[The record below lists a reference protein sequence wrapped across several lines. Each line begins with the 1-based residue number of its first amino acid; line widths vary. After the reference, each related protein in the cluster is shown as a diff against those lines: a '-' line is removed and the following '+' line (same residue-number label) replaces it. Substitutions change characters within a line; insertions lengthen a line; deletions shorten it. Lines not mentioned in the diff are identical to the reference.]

1 MALNV
6 NYLTNKSSKTK
17 EEKEQTKK
25 KTEEIIKKVNSG
37 AYDFGV
43 DDNYI
48 NSFFE
53 DADKYISDTQSNV
66 QNIGYNTAGSTYEGN
81 SSSAS
86 NVRQKAQTIRA
97 YLNTHSNIAKETK
110 ERLLAYID
118 SFERYSGNVV
128 TNLYQTKNYY
138 GKWET
143 EEDYNDYVAQ
153 TEENQRLLNYDIE
166 GAKAEKAALEAKNKE
181 NKAGTATI
189 VAKGSQARITKTPTD
204 IYDKDVEDK
213 KATQA
218 AINKLTQDIALAT
231 RMQNAEKLKNE
242 AVKASDFK
250 LYSDMGANVK
260 NPTVKDAQ
268 GVVST
273 PWGSIGGDKINNI
286 VTYSRD
292 NWQEIA
298 MSEAEGGVTYG
309 KSLYRFMT
317 EGEVSIYN
325 YYLAKEG
332 EEKANEYLDSIEESL
347 NYRQANSLVE
357 GGADIPAFE
366 FILAAS
372 AGLEQAGSGIRGI
385 GKMLTGDESYTPTSS
400 TQFASGMVR
409 EDLEDVGVK
418 LPDWAGGASIAQVA
432 YDAVN
437 TGANML
443 PSILVGSVAG
453 AGVGAAMLG
462 TGASGNAY
470 TEMINLGYDKGQASS
485 YAALVGASEAGLSY
499 ILGGISKLG
508 GKLSGK
514 AVEGFLKNVDNALA
528 RTAIQI
534 GGNIVSEFTEE
545 YLQEVLDPF
554 FRNLALGEDNDIKL
568 YTPEALYSG
577 ILGALTAG
585 VMEGPSTI
593 ASNVSTYKTGKQ
605 LQESDIAV
613 ERLKKLG
620 STMSADSVAYRLAGK
635 VDENTGAY
643 TIGRLFNEVGAEIT
657 EANKA
662 DIQKSL
668 ERKGIDPKSAK
679 TITEVLASVVDGA
692 ELTSKQ
698 QAMLD
703 KNKDVAKT
711 LVDVII
717 NPNSTVNQRSRQYS
731 EVYNLAKETAGV
743 KETTATET
751 EAPKVEQSAPKVS
764 QETAGKEVASSETSS
779 QTETKMATEGESQA
793 VAEGGKRFTMG
804 VSAAEIEKVAATFEN
819 ATKETP
825 KQVSAMFKKSGVSA
839 EIFLKGVGE
848 AYRLGTYGYPINSMN
863 EVNTVANSLPSGV
876 KMQAYYMGRNNA
888 EAANIAKGKAQQA
901 QVKRADISGEII
913 YEGDAQSKVENEH
926 QMSTIELI
934 DKVLKDPT
942 GIKYHLYAS
951 YIQEGDLVYT
961 NKKGETIEIKNGTRV
976 YVNSDGEVVPA
987 PNGIYNRADRSIWID
1002 VNAGIG
1008 GRGIMLYTLAHELVH
1023 DMKVWSP
1030 EHFNTLLRITSEVFE
1045 KSGESFEAAVA
1056 DKLRL
1061 YYGKKDPKTGRM
1073 VAKDHYTEKE
1083 IAIAQEE
1090 VVAETMSAI
1099 FKGEKTLAEFSAQV
1113 KKADLTLWEKIKAW
1127 FKDVIARINKAYKDV
1142 APESDEAKL
1151 LLEQKKLFEKAQK
1164 VFAEG
1169 IVKAGENFKANSLEN
1184 LNKVSEGDADIYQ
1197 TEDGRVIAV
1206 TEKDN
1211 DSNIRYNI
1219 GEYRDGGREVLENW
1233 LEKNADKKTRAQILE
1248 AMDAAAA
1255 LVEDLEKQIPIFK
1268 EWGEVGITY
1277 DASGKPV
1284 LRCKVKN
1291 GEYEINFDFSTVC
1304 KKRKGLDAVLNNLIK
1319 SGKIDLLDL
1328 SKSDIQFIND
1338 TLDKHGFEIAC
1349 GLCFVDSKRYRVGE
1363 WASNAAT
1370 MYNDLINSLVRPE
1383 NLNKIGSFNFG
1394 KNEAREV
1401 IEGDISTWDDSLL
1414 DFSTLDNIL
1423 ATESNAEG
1431 MGYKKAFAKLIKEK
1445 PQYRKLITSSD
1456 IISSAGSNNMRNEA
1470 ADLLAAV
1477 NAVGG
1482 TSKPKMS
1489 FSESVWGHE
1498 ILIDN
1503 RITAEAAFAMGG
1515 ARTQSFSDFVA
1526 TMFFDYCQMFA
1537 EAQGKGLPM
1546 QAYTKEMA
1554 FAKLFGLTG
1563 ARINLSVLNGVEISK
1578 EDRAW
1583 LDSKYKLDKK
1593 DGQYK
1598 LKISGKKDTA
1608 RYNAI
1613 KENAGLDKN
1622 GNYVYEKQSINFDE
1636 AVNLQSTEGYSRY
1649 IGTIVVGI
1657 SEKHIWKLLDDI
1669 RVRMVIPYHKS
1680 GISAVIAKA
1689 RNIDCYSD
1697 FTKSQNT
1704 RLGKSW
1710 GRDAGK
1716 TMSSAKLS
1724 GKTKERLKAMKESG
1738 EAWDFYSV
1746 LHAYEKDWDTK
1757 TNSWIAGTNHEA
1769 MISYEMESNGRST
1782 FKNDPM
1788 RQTCED
1794 YLAWCEEH
1802 DMIPQFEQ
1810 FIKHPNYYK
1819 MQEDFDVYDCITG
1832 EYVPQG
1838 AVEFKLPENAGEVL
1852 LAELEIQQE
1861 NSDRLNKEMSGMVDE
1876 IINARGRQ
1884 IPPEINVGRKKAK
1897 AEEDDGI
1904 RNSLRDSEGN
1914 ELSKEQIEFFK
1925 DSRVRDKEG
1934 RLLTMY
1940 HGTANGGAFTIFE
1953 GDKLSNRTL
1962 TSQIGQG
1969 FYFTNVKEEA
1979 QAYMHNVDTWGRTS
1993 KGTNPY
1999 LHEVY
2004 LNITNPINIK
2014 DSIDLDAAKAVYMDG
2029 DYDWFFDSGLP
2040 HELNNRTVN
2049 GVKLSKADVQAMSK
2063 GEKVSLY
2070 VDYLNHIG
2078 GTKEILKNMPKAFE
2092 YNRQSGL
2099 LEAMKNNL
2107 GYDGIVDE
2115 FKPGKF
2121 QYVAFSSEQIKKV
2134 DNKNPTDDPDIRF
2147 CLRNDTPN
2155 EFNPEGKTLD
2165 EQLDDI
2171 LKGAE
2176 SFDGRY
2182 LYIGRFTGE
2191 FINMVKK
2198 YVDIKDLPIAM
2209 NYRDA
2214 YLSMES
2220 KEKGRYQG
2228 EGINYHDLGKEGMK
2242 SAIESFD
2249 NPEQVM
2255 LSKKE
2260 GKIELVL
2267 EGVDKKGNSLLSIV
2281 MLNTSTRNAKKFIE
2295 AHIVTSIYGRRS
2307 IEKYIGKAEEEGR
2320 LIYSKKE
2327 ESTQGI
2333 SQVQYEGNINVN
2345 SSFENKI
2352 PQSDD
2357 DVKLLQERLDT
2368 ADRNRLTVLENQNQ
2382 RLEKELADLE
2392 KAYEKAQD
2400 YAHAEGVL
2408 VGQIEQ
2414 GAKMAKEMRQKQEAF
2429 NRKAE
2434 GYEKAIAAKKKQIA
2448 DIRANRDELLAK
2460 AKAEKQEAVE
2470 KIRRDASERL
2480 DKKLAEA
2487 KAHERAKLTEVKDR
2501 SAEKQQAIRD
2511 KYRDSIKKA
2520 TENRHRTAMRHKIKG
2535 VVSELNQMLNHQTK
2549 ERHIPESM
2557 KAAVAS
2563 ALEILNLEDRTYYES
2578 RLRNLEERIKN
2589 ATSAEE
2595 SARLKIE
2602 YNKLLIRQDDMKQ
2615 KLADLKEGYEKI
2627 KETDETAYDPVVAG
2641 RIEAVAEIIKDTNF
2655 RDMSM
2660 EQLEAVYGLYKM
2672 IRRVVGDVN
2681 KLFVAQKAET
2691 ISQAGQSV
2699 IGEVEHVGGNHPLR
2713 IKGAGKI
2720 GSFMWNNLKPVYAFM
2735 KLGSKTF
2742 EKLFNNVRAGED
2754 TWAKDVSE
2762 AKDFFKDK
2770 SKKYHYDKWDMKKK
2784 YTFSSRTGQKFTLTL
2799 PQIMS
2804 LYAYSKRKQADVHL
2818 EKGGF
2823 VFDSNIE
2830 VVEKKHGIP
2839 VKYEVNTAAA
2849 YNIDRGTLY
2858 SIAGKLTA
2866 EQKAFVDE
2874 MQEYLSS
2881 TMGEK
2886 GNEVSMA
2893 MYDIRLFNEKNYFP
2907 LKSAKQF
2914 MFEQNQTAGEVKL
2927 KNSGFSKNTVPSAS
2941 NPIILSDFMDVWANH
2956 VNDMSMYHAFVL
2968 PLEDFNRVFN
2978 YKTAASEDFDSK
2990 SVKQSIQNAYGIEA
3004 NKYISEL
3011 LKDLNGGARSD
3022 NTTGL
3027 MNKLIGGFKKASV
3040 FASAS
3045 VVIQQPSAIMRA
3057 TAIIGDKYFLGLP
3070 KLTNHKAT
3078 WEEVKKYA
3086 PVAVIKEMGYFDT
3099 NMGRSTVDYIK
3110 DEKTIGTR
3118 MDDFFSW
3125 APSYADETTWCAI
3138 WNAVKRETKAKNPGL
3153 NSKSEEFLK
3162 KAGKR
3167 FTEVVVKTQVYDSV
3181 LSRSANMR
3189 STDTGMKM
3197 ATAFMA
3203 EPTTSINMLED
3214 AFRQMKRGNKEH
3226 GVNQIAAVYSS
3237 VLLNAAL
3244 VSLVYAARDDDD
3256 DENYLEKY
3264 LSSLTSEIID
3274 GINPLTMIPFIKDA
3288 WSIAQGFDVERAD
3301 MSLVTKLWEAFE
3313 KVATT
3318 VSKDT
3323 SDMDEEELAEHNKEV
3338 NEAVAGI
3345 LDYVVAFFGVPLKN
3359 LHRDFDAALN
3369 LYETIM
3375 RGQKS
3380 SMGSIA
3386 DKVYDAMK
3394 NAVPLWGRID
3404 KESKGDK
3411 LYDALV
3417 KGDTVYLERIKSGYA
3432 SESAYYSALRKA
3444 LKDNDPRVE
3453 EAARA
3458 AAIDGNYAEA
3468 NRIANEI
3475 IKEGNFDDTTI
3486 IWKVIGDRVTELK
3499 GGDEPTEYN
3508 PKNYSMFSM
3517 EDYVA
3522 SASINDTADMAV
3534 IKENIISK
3542 HLADGK
3548 TKEEAEDKFIGDFKS
3563 SVKEEYVG
3571 GNITD
3576 SEAQRLLVKYGGQS
3590 EDEAF
3595 TYVRTWNF
3603 KNQNPNT
3610 SLSDAQIKNYYNP
3623 IKIKNTDTYIGSPY
3637 DYGISEETYTKYVEL
3652 KAECKGTDKDGNG
3665 IADSNSVKKE
3675 VMAVI
3680 NSLPLTKEQKDALY
3694 FDCGWVKGNLHEAPW
3709 R

>member
-1 MALNV
+1 MALNT
-6 NYLTNKSSKTK
+6 NYLLNKSSKTE
-17 EEKEQTKK
+17 EEKEQTRK

-48 NSFFE
+48 NSFLE
-53 DADKYISDTQSNV
+53 EADKYISDTQSNV
-66 QNIGYNTAGSTYEGN
+66 QNIGYKTAGSTYENN

-86 NVRQKAQTIRA
+86 GVRQKAQTIKA
-97 YLNTHSNIAKETK
+97 YLNTHSNVPKDTK
-110 ERLLAYID
+110 DRLLSYIE

-138 GKWET
+138 NKWET

-153 TEENQRLLNYDIE
+153 TEENQRLLKYDIE
-166 GAKAEKAALEAKNKE
+166 GAKAEKAELEAKNKE
-181 NKAGTATI
+181 NKEGTATI
-189 VAKGSQARITKTPTD
+189 VAKGSQARITKTPTE

-213 KATQA
+213 KATRA

-231 RMQNAEKLKNE
+231 RMQNAEKLKND
-242 AVKASDFK
+242 AVNASDFK
-250 LYSDMGANVK
+250 LYSDMGANIK
-260 NPTVKDAQ
+260 NPTVKDAN
-268 GVVST
+268 GFITT
-273 PWGSIGGDKINNI
+273 PWGSLGGDKINNI

-317 EGEVSIYN
+317 ESEVSIYN

-485 YAALVGASEAGLSY
+485 YAALVGASEAALSY
-499 ILGGISKLG
+499 VLGGISKLG

-528 RTAIQI
+528 RTAIQL
-534 GGNIVSEFTEE
+534 GGNMVSEFTEE
-545 YLQEVLDPF
+545 YLQEVLDHF
-554 FRNLALGEDNDIKL
+554 FRNLTLGEDNDVKL

-605 LQESDIAV
+605 LQGSDLAI

-643 TIGRLFNEVGAEIT
+643 TIGRLFNEIGAEIT

-679 TITEVLASVVDGA
+679 TITEILASVVEGA

-698 QAMLD
+698 QAMLN
-703 KNKDVAKT
+703 KNEDIAKT

-717 NPNSTVNQRSRQYS
+717 NPNSTVNQRSGQYS
-731 EVYNLAKETAGV
+731 EVYNLAKEVTGV
-743 KETTATET
+743 KETEATGKESLQ
-751 EAPKVEQSAPKVS
+751 VEQNAPKVS
-764 QETAGKEVASSETSS
+764 QKTTEQKVASSETSS
-779 QTETKMATEGESQA
+779 QTETETVVQGESQA
-793 VAEGGKRFTMG
+793 VAEGKTRYTIGSP
-804 VSAAEIEKVAATFEN
+804 VAEIEKVAASFEN

-825 KQVSAMFKKSGVSA
+825 KQISAMFKKSGVSV
-839 EIFLKGVGE
+839 ETFVKGVGE

-876 KMQAYYMGRNNA
+876 RMQAYYMGRNNA
-888 EAANIAKGKAQQA
+888 EAANIAKGKAQQT

-913 YEGDAQSKVENEH
+913 YEGDAQSKVNNEH

-951 YIQEGDLVYT
+951 YLNSEG
-961 NKKGETIEIKNGTRV
+961 ERV
-976 YVNSDGEVVPA
+976 YVNSEGKVVPA

-1002 VNAGIG
+1002 VNAGVG

-1061 YYGKKDPKTGRM
+1061 YYGNKDPKTGRM
-1073 VAKDHYTEKE
+1073 VAKDHYTEKQK
-1083 IAIAQEE
+1083 AIAQEE

-1169 IVKAGENFKANSLEN
+1169 IVKAGENFRNIGAIDLESFNEAKTQDGDSLFQYRAMETDEETYRSMLKKWGKISDAQIENLFSTIDMAVDTIKANLEA
-1184 LNKVSEGDADIYQ
+1184 LDYAWEADI
-1197 TEDGRVIAV
+1197 D
-1206 TEKDN
+1206 D
-1211 DSNIRYNI
+1211 
-1219 GEYRDGGREVLENW
+1219 
-1233 LEKNADKKTRAQILE
+1233 RAFSP
-1248 AMDAAAA
+1248 
-1255 LVEDLEKQIPIFK
+1255 V
-1268 EWGEVGITY
+1268 
-1277 DASGKPV
+1277 KP
-1284 LRCKVKN
+1284 
-1291 GEYEINFDFSTVC
+1291 
-1304 KKRKGLDAVLNNLIK
+1304 
-1319 SGKIDLLDL
+1319 
-1328 SKSDIQFIND
+1328 
-1338 TLDKHGFEIAC
+1338 
-1349 GLCFVDSKRYRVGE
+1349 
-1363 WASNAAT
+1363 
-1370 MYNDLINSLVRPE
+1370 NS
-1383 NLNKIGSFNFG
+1383 
-1394 KNEAREV
+1394 
-1401 IEGDISTWDDSLL
+1401 DSLYQVSV
-1414 DFSTLDNIL
+1414 DFSTLCRKRLLQQAVQAQLQQALNRQLSRDEGIAIRDAL
-1423 ATESNAEG
+1423 MKIQEEGRQIEVACALCYVESAR
-1431 MGYKKAFAKLIKEK
+1431 MKSPAQI
-1445 PQYRKLITSSD
+1445 
-1456 IISSAGSNNMRNEA
+1456 MRFLENR
-1470 ADLLAAV
+1470 
-1477 NAVGG
+1477 
-1482 TSKPKMS
+1482 
-1489 FSESVWGHE
+1489 ESVLKDFFAGKSKAE
-1498 ILIDN
+1498 IKQALA
-1503 RITAEAAFAMGG
+1503 TAEAEKRAELGVG
-1515 ARTQSFSDFVA
+1515 ETPLKKLPQSVASQIRAVKKEVKKAYVPTAEEQELINTAKDLTVSDFTTPQGLEYLA
-1526 TMFFDYCQMFA
+1526 KKYPRIFD
-1537 EAQGKGLPM
+1537 
-1546 QAYTKEMA
+1546 AYTSFIRNATKSKGIENDTWWRAGDSQSIGDTLIENMNKENGLRSQSWSDFQVVHMLDYIA
-1554 FAKLFGLTG
+1554 AVIELSTRNSKMQVYTKVPDYVELMGLTN
-1563 ARINLSVLNGVEISK
+1563 AMINLSLIPTREFNGKLEFDSVEGMDFDKSM
-1578 EDRAW
+1578 ELRD
-1583 LDSKYKLDKK
+1583 KYHNTVGNIVIGVNNVQVKL
-1593 DGQYK
+1593 
-1598 LKISGKKDTA
+1598 A
-1608 RYNAI
+1608 
-1613 KENAGLDKN
+1613 
-1622 GNYVYEKQSINFDE
+1622 FD
-1636 AVNLQSTEGYSRY
+1636 
-1649 IGTIVVGI
+1649 
-1657 SEKHIWKLLDDI
+1657 D
-1669 RVRMVIPYHKS
+1669 VRIDYVIPYH
-1680 GISAVIAKA
+1680 
-1689 RNIDCYSD
+1689 
-1697 FTKSQNT
+1697 Q
-1704 RLGKSW
+1704 
-1710 GRDAGK
+1710 
-1716 TMSSAKLS
+1716 
-1724 GKTKERLKAMKESG
+1724 
-1738 EAWDFYSV
+1738 
-1746 LHAYEKDWDTK
+1746 
-1757 TNSWIAGTNHEA
+1757 
-1769 MISYEMESNGRST
+1769 
-1782 FKNDPM
+1782 
-1788 RQTCED
+1788 
-1794 YLAWCEEH
+1794 
-1802 DMIPQFEQ
+1802 
-1810 FIKHPNYYK
+1810 
-1819 MQEDFDVYDCITG
+1819 
-1832 EYVPQG
+1832 
-1838 AVEFKLPENAGEVL
+1838 
-1852 LAELEIQQE
+1852 
-1861 NSDRLNKEMSGMVDE
+1861 SGMSKDV
-1876 IINARGRQ
+1876 RTKMH
-1884 IPPEINVGRKKAK
+1884 IPNW
-1897 AEEDDGI
+1897 
-1904 RNSLRDSEGN
+1904 
-1914 ELSKEQIEFFK
+1914 
-1925 DSRVRDKEG
+1925 
-1934 RLLTMY
+1934 T
-1940 HGTANGGAFTIFE
+1940 
-1953 GDKLSNRTL
+1953 
-1962 TSQIGQG
+1962 
-1969 FYFTNVKEEA
+1969 
-1979 QAYMHNVDTWGRTS
+1979 
-1993 KGTNPY
+1993 PY
-1999 LHEVY
+1999 ESY
-2004 LNITNPINIK
+2004 QT
-2014 DSIDLDAAKAVYMDG
+2014 
-2029 DYDWFFDSGLP
+2029 
-2040 HELNNRTVN
+2040 E
-2049 GVKLSKADVQAMSK
+2049 
-2063 GEKVSLY
+2063 
-2070 VDYLNHIG
+2070 
-2078 GTKEILKNMPKAFE
+2078 TK
-2092 YNRQSGL
+2092 
-2099 LEAMKNNL
+2099 
-2107 GYDGIVDE
+2107 
-2115 FKPGKF
+2115 
-2121 QYVAFSSEQIKKV
+2121 
-2134 DNKNPTDDPDIRF
+2134 
-2147 CLRNDTPN
+2147 
-2155 EFNPEGKTLD
+2155 
-2165 EQLDDI
+2165 

-2176 SFDGRY
+2176 
-2182 LYIGRFTGE
+2182 
-2191 FINMVKK
+2191 
-2198 YVDIKDLPIAM
+2198 
-2209 NYRDA
+2209 
-2214 YLSMES
+2214 
-2220 KEKGRYQG
+2220 
-2228 EGINYHDLGKEGMK
+2228 
-2242 SAIESFD
+2242 
-2249 NPEQVM
+2249 
-2255 LSKKE
+2255 
-2260 GKIELVL
+2260 
-2267 EGVDKKGNSLLSIV
+2267 
-2281 MLNTSTRNAKKFIE
+2281 
-2295 AHIVTSIYGRRS
+2295 
-2307 IEKYIGKAEEEGR
+2307 AEENARKYG
-2320 LIYSKKE
+2320 
-2327 ESTQGI
+2327 
-2333 SQVQYEGNINVN
+2333 
-2345 SSFENKI
+2345 
-2352 PQSDD
+2352 
-2357 DVKLLQERLDT
+2357 VKLLDGSDPNYHKAPSFSEWFDYKEAKQIAEMENANPSDSAKQKKYGIMYGGYMAMQNAANNYLKLCAERGLAPEFSHPNANFAAEENYWKVLIDRKMIDNITGKIIEQKPLKPIFDRNEVRRILDDEIKRYPKVKADQEYAIRKVTESFLAKENMSPRSIAEVMQKPVDNITKTSILEASKEMDEERYSLREVEPVQPSSDKWTRTLTTPEVMERFPNLWNVAAEESDTRNPTQISGTVRSYRKIYDFLKNEGFSGKILDASSGLGYGTKAGIEEYGFDVEDIEPYPDKNYHPKYTDYSKLNNKYDVIISNAVLNVIPQDQRDALVVKMGELLDEGGRMFINVRGKDVENASSKVAINSDLIEYYISNTGSYQKGFTKAELVAYLQDALGEGYTVESTNMFGAVSAVVTKDSDIRYSNRDYSYDALVNKPDMKLTDVDDTVKYNRADAVYHALKNAASVGYTNENGNAVVHVKDTDTDVIVPKKGLVHGLDRRFESQVPVLVKIGNVLENSIRVNELVPRSENASNTYVLIGAAKGNNGLYIVSFVVNRFSNEVTEMDVLYSANTKKESAALLPKITDKSATPTDSTISIANLLDYVNKYFPDILPEEALKHYGYDARPEGKLGESALFQERLDT

-2408 VGQIEQ
+2408 VGQMEQ

-2448 DIRANRDELLAK
+2448 DIRAKRDELLEK

-2480 DKKLAEA
+2480 EKKLAEA
-2487 KAHERAKLTEVKDR
+2487 KAHERAKLTEAKDR

-2520 TENRHRTAMRHKIKG
+2520 TENRHRTVMRHKIKG

-2578 RLRNLEERIKN
+2578 RLRNLEDRIKK

-2615 KLADLKEGYEKI
+2615 KLADLKEGYEEI
-2627 KETDETAYDPVVAG
+2627 KETNEAAYDPVVAG
-2641 RIEAVAEIIKDTNF
+2641 KIEAVAEIIKDTNF

-2660 EQLEAVYGLYKM
+2660 AQLEEVYSLYKM
-2672 IRRVVGDVN
+2672 IRKVVGDVN
-2681 KLFVAQKAET
+2681 KLFVAQRAET

-2713 IKGAGKI
+2713 IKGAEKI

-2735 KLGSKTF
+2735 KLGSKTL

-2762 AKDFFKDK
+2762 ARDFFKEK

-2784 YTFSSRTGQKFTLTL
+2784 YTFKSNAGQKFTLTL

-2818 EKGGF
+2818 AKGGF
-2823 VFDSNIE
+2823 VFDTNIE

-2839 VKYEVNTAAA
+2839 VKYNVNTATAH
-2849 YNIDRGTLY
+2849 NISRETLFE
-2858 SIAGKLTA
+2858 IAGKLTG

-2874 MQEYLSS
+2874 MQNYLSS
-2881 TMGEK
+2881 VMGEK

-2927 KNSGFSKNTVPSAS
+2927 KNSGFSKETRPNAS
-2941 NPIILSDFMDVWANH
+2941 NPIILSDFMDVWAGH

-2978 YKTAASEDFDSK
+2978 YKTPASEDFESK
-2990 SVKQSIQNAYGIEA
+2990 SVNQAIQNAYGKEA

-3011 LKDLNGGARSD
+3011 IKDLNGGARSD

-3027 MNKLIGGFKKASV
+3027 INKLIGGFKKASV

-3045 VVIQQPSAIMRA
+3045 VVIQQPSAVVRA
-3057 TAIIGDKYFLGLP
+3057 SAIIGDKYFLGLP

-3110 DEKTIGTR
+3110 DEKTLGSR

-3162 KAGKR
+3162 KAGER

-3214 AFRQMKRGNKEH
+3214 AVRQWKRGNKKQAT
-3226 GVNQIAAVYSS
+3226 NQIAAVYGSII
-3237 VLLNAAL
+3237 LNAAL
-3244 VSLVYAARDDDD
+3244 VSLVYAARDDDE
-3256 DENYLEKY
+3256 DENYPEKY

-3274 GINPLTMIPFIKDA
+3274 GFNPLTMIPFIKDA

-3313 KVATT
+3313 KASTT
-3318 VSKDT
+3318 IFEDT

-3338 NEAVAGI
+3338 NEAIAGI
-3345 LDYVVAFFGVPLKN
+3345 ADYVAALFGLPVKN
-3359 LHRDFDAALN
+3359 IRRDINAALN
-3369 LYETIM
+3369 LYGTLVN
-3375 RGQKS
+3375 GPKS
-3380 SMGSIA
+3380 SMGSVA

-3394 NAVPLWGRID
+3394 NAVPLWGRLD

-3411 LYDALV
+3411 LYDAIKAGDEVYADRLRESTSATALRGALRDNDSRIREAALARINGDPATYMRIAKEIIADGFSQDDVV
-3417 KGDTVYLERIKSGYA
+3417 KAINAEINAINKGED
-3432 SESAYYSALRKA
+3432 ESSSDSKATGFFKTDDYISALIGG
-3444 LKDNDPRVE
+3444 DQ
-3453 EAARA
+3453 A
-3458 AAIDGNYAEA
+3458 AAEA
-3468 NRIANEI
+3468 VKNDIIA
-3475 IKEGNFDDTTI
+3475 
-3486 IWKVIGDRVTELK
+3486 
-3499 GGDEPTEYN
+3499 
-3508 PKNYSMFSM
+3508 
-3517 EDYVA
+3517 
-3522 SASINDTADMAV
+3522 TAV
-3534 IKENIISK
+3534 VN
-3542 HLADGK
+3542 GK
-3548 TKEEAEDKFIGDFKS
+3548 TQEEAEKSFATSFKS
-3563 SVKEEYVG
+3563 TVWDGYEDGELTKGQVSIMLTNYGDMDEEEVNLKFQVYEWKATVPG
-3571 GNITD
+3571 ADDITASAIAD
-3576 SEAQRLLVKYGGQS
+3576 
-3590 EDEAF
+3590 
-3595 TYVRTWNF
+3595 
-3603 KNQNPNT
+3603 
-3610 SLSDAQIKNYYNP
+3610 YNEFAEP
-3623 IKIKNTDTYIGSPY
+3623 A
-3637 DYGISEETYTKYVEL
+3637 GIS
-3652 KAECKGTDKDGNG
+3652 KADYYKGWRIYCDTDADIDPKTGEG
-3665 IADSNSVKKE
+3665 IAYSKVKK
-3675 VMAVI
+3675 VMPQIDA
-3680 NSLPLTKEQKDALY
+3680 LPLTAAQKTALAKCWWAESTVRKY
-3694 FDCGWVKGNLHEAPW
+3694 KTW
-3709 R
+3709 

>member
-1 MALNV
+1 MALNT
-6 NYLTNKSSKTK
+6 NYLLNKSSKTE
-17 EEKEQTKK
+17 EEKEQTRK

-48 NSFFE
+48 NSFLE
-53 DADKYISDTQSNV
+53 EADKYISDTQSNV
-66 QNIGYNTAGSTYEGN
+66 QNIGYKTAGSTYENN
-81 SSSAS
+81 SSFAS
-86 NVRQKAQTIRA
+86 GVRQKAQTIKA
-97 YLNTHSNIAKETK
+97 YLNTHSNVPKDTK
-110 ERLLAYID
+110 DRLLSYIE

-138 GKWET
+138 NKWET

-153 TEENQRLLNYDIE
+153 TEENQRLLKYDIE
-166 GAKAEKAALEAKNKE
+166 GAKAEKAELEAKNKE
-181 NKAGTATI
+181 NKEGTATI
-189 VAKGSQARITKTPTD
+189 VAKGSQARITKTPTE

-231 RMQNAEKLKNE
+231 RMQNAEKLKND
-242 AVKASDFK
+242 AVNASDFK
-250 LYSDMGANVK
+250 LYSDMGANIK
-260 NPTVKDAQ
+260 NPTVKDAN
-268 GVVST
+268 GFITT
-273 PWGSIGGDKINNI
+273 PWGSLGGDKINNI

-292 NWQEIA
+292 NWHEIA

-317 EGEVSIYN
+317 ESEVSIYN

-485 YAALVGASEAGLSY
+485 YAALVGASEAALSY
-499 ILGGISKLG
+499 VLGGISKLG

-528 RTAIQI
+528 RTAIQL
-534 GGNIVSEFTEE
+534 GGNMVSEFTEE

-554 FRNLALGEDNDIKL
+554 FRNLTLGEDNDVKL

-605 LQESDIAV
+605 LQGSDLAI

-643 TIGRLFNEVGAEIT
+643 TIGRLFNEIGAEIT

-679 TITEVLASVVDGA
+679 TITEILASVVEGA

-698 QAMLD
+698 QAMLN
-703 KNKDVAKT
+703 KNEDIAKT

-717 NPNSTVNQRSRQYS
+717 NPNSTVNQRSGQYS
-731 EVYNLAKETAGV
+731 EVYNLAKEVTGV
-743 KETTATET
+743 KETEATGKESLQ
-751 EAPKVEQSAPKVS
+751 VEQNAPKVS
-764 QETAGKEVASSETSS
+764 QKTTEQKVASSETSS
-779 QTETKMATEGESQA
+779 QTETKTEVQSESQA
-793 VAEGGKRFTMG
+793 VAEGKARYTIGSP
-804 VSAAEIEKVAATFEN
+804 VAEIEKVAASFEN

-825 KQVSAMFKKSGVSA
+825 KQISAMFKKSGVSV
-839 EIFLKGVGE
+839 ETFVKGVGE

-876 KMQAYYMGRNNA
+876 RMQAYYMGRNNA

-913 YEGDAQSKVENEH
+913 YEGDAQSKVNNEH

-951 YIQEGDLVYT
+951 YLNSEG
-961 NKKGETIEIKNGTRV
+961 ERV
-976 YVNSDGEVVPA
+976 YVNSEGKVVPA

-1002 VNAGIG
+1002 VNAGVG

-1061 YYGKKDPKTGRM
+1061 YYGNKDPKTGRM
-1073 VAKDHYTEKE
+1073 VAKDHYTEKQK
-1083 IAIAQEE
+1083 AIAQEE

-1113 KKADLTLWEKIKAW
+1113 KKADITLWEKIKAW

-1142 APESDEAKL
+1142 APESEEARL

-1169 IVKAGENFKANSLEN
+1169 IVASGQNFKAHSLEN

-1206 TEKDN
+1206 AEKDN
-1211 DSNIRYNI
+1211 DSNVRYNI

-1255 LVEDLEKQIPIFK
+1255 LVEDIEKQIPIFK

-1370 MYNDLINSLVRPE
+1370 VYNDLINSLVRPE

-1394 KNEAREV
+1394 KKETVEA

-1414 DFSTLDNIL
+1414 DFSTLNNIL

-1445 PQYRKLITSSD
+1445 PEYRKLITSSD

-1470 ADLLAAV
+1470 SDLLAAV

-1498 ILIDN
+1498 ILLDG

-1526 TMFFDYCQMFA
+1526 TMFFDYCQMFS

-1598 LKISGKKDTA
+1598 LKISGKKDIA

-1613 KENAGLDKN
+1613 KENAGLDKD

-1769 MISYEMESNGRST
+1769 MISYEMDSNGRNT

-1861 NSDRLNKEMSGMVDE
+1861 TSDRLNKEMSGMVDE

-1884 IPPEINVGRKKAK
+1884 IPPEINVGKKKAK

-1904 RNSLRDSEGN
+1904 RNSLRDEEDQAKYKGKSFSEDGEIYDYDFLTSLHPMKVLDMPPLSVTKVDGKISRDKVVELGLKNAKSVGEAVGEDIYAIKNDYTGRKIKLGKHGLVHGLDGN
-1914 ELSKEQIEFFK
+1914 SVEYFRTNVRLSAVGGEIIKNAVPINGLEKENTQAKDTYAMACVLNDGFGNYTVAVVTVDEFTSSAVDIEFIGNVHAISGRREIKK
-1925 DSRVRDKEG
+1925 DSRSSTRE
-1934 RLLTMY
+1934 
-1940 HGTANGGAFTIFE
+1940 TAKHEMPA
-1953 GDKLSNRTL
+1953 
-1962 TSQIGQG
+1962 
-1969 FYFTNVKEEA
+1969 
-1979 QAYMHNVDTWGRTS
+1979 DTAIS
-1993 KGTNPY
+1993 D
-1999 LHEVY
+1999 
-2004 LNITNPINIK
+2004 INI
-2014 DSIDLDAAKAVYMDG
+2014 A
-2029 DYDWFFDSGLP
+2029 
-2040 HELNNRTVN
+2040 E
-2049 GVKLSKADVQAMSK
+2049 
-2063 GEKVSLY
+2063 
-2070 VDYLNHIG
+2070 
-2078 GTKEILKNMPKAFE
+2078 
-2092 YNRQSGL
+2092 L
-2099 LEAMKNNL
+2099 LEIVNN
-2107 GYDGIVDE
+2107 
-2115 FKPGKF
+2115 
-2121 QYVAFSSEQIKKV
+2121 
-2134 DNKNPTDDPDIRF
+2134 THR
-2147 CLRNDTPN
+2147 
-2155 EFNPEGKTLD
+2155 
-2165 EQLDDI
+2165 
-2171 LKGAE
+2171 
-2176 SFDGRY
+2176 
-2182 LYIGRFTGE
+2182 
-2191 FINMVKK
+2191 
-2198 YVDIKDLPIAM
+2198 
-2209 NYRDA
+2209 
-2214 YLSMES
+2214 
-2220 KEKGRYQG
+2220 
-2228 EGINYHDLGKEGMK
+2228 
-2242 SAIESFD
+2242 
-2249 NPEQVM
+2249 
-2255 LSKKE
+2255 
-2260 GKIELVL
+2260 
-2267 EGVDKKGNSLLSIV
+2267 SLLSSDV
-2281 MLNTSTRNAKKFIE
+2281 LEHLGVERPKDGHF
-2295 AHIVTSIYGRRS
+2295 
-2307 IEKYIGKAEEEGR
+2307 
-2320 LIYSKKE
+2320 
-2327 ESTQGI
+2327 
-2333 SQVQYEGNINVN
+2333 YERAL
-2345 SSFENKI
+2345 F
-2352 PQSDD
+2352 
-2357 DVKLLQERLDT
+2357 QERLDT

-2434 GYEKAIAAKKKQIA
+2434 GYEKAIAAKRKQITE
-2448 DIRANRDELLAK
+2448 IRAKRDELLAK

-2501 SAEKQQAIRD
+2501 SAEKQQEIRD

-2520 TENRHRTAMRHKIKG
+2520 TENRHRTVMRHKIKG

-2615 KLADLKEGYEKI
+2615 KFADLKAAYEEI
-2627 KETDETAYDPVVAG
+2627 KGTDETAYDPVVAG

-2672 IRRVVGDVN
+2672 IRTVVRMEN
-2681 KLFVAQKAET
+2681 NLFLEQKAET
-2691 ISQAGQSV
+2691 VSQAGQSV

-2735 KLGSKTF
+2735 KLGSKTL
-2742 EKLFNNVRAGED
+2742 EKLFNKVRAGED

-2762 AKDFFKDK
+2762 ARDFFKEK

-2784 YTFSSRTGQKFTLTL
+2784 FTFSSRTGQKFTLTL

-2858 SIAGKLTA
+2858 AIAGKLTA

-2881 TMGEK
+2881 VMGEK

-2927 KNSGFSKNTVPSAS
+2927 KNSGFSKETRPNAS

-2978 YKTAASEDFDSK
+2978 YKTPASEDFESK
-2990 SVKQSIQNAYGIEA
+2990 SVNQAIQNAYGKEA

-3011 LKDLNGGARSD
+3011 IKDLNGGARSD

-3027 MNKLIGGFKKASV
+3027 INKLIGGFKKASV

-3045 VVIQQPSAIMRA
+3045 VVIQQPSAVVRA
-3057 TAIIGDKYFLGLP
+3057 SAIIGDKYFLGLP

-3099 NMGRSTVDYIK
+3099 NMGRSTADYIK
-3110 DEKTIGTR
+3110 DEKTLGSR

-3125 APSYADETTWCAI
+3125 APSFADETTWCAI

-3162 KAGKR
+3162 KAGER

-3214 AFRQMKRGNKEH
+3214 AVRQWKRGNKKQAT
-3226 GVNQIAAVYSS
+3226 NQIAAVYGSII
-3237 VLLNAAL
+3237 LNAAL
-3244 VSLVYAARDDDD
+3244 VSLVYAARDDDE

-3274 GINPLTMIPFIKDA
+3274 GFNPLTMIPFIKDA

-3313 KVATT
+3313 KASTT
-3318 VSKDT
+3318 IFEDT

-3338 NEAVAGI
+3338 NEAIAGI
-3345 LDYVVAFFGVPLKN
+3345 ADYVAALFGLPVKN
-3359 LHRDFDAALN
+3359 IRRDINAALN
-3369 LYETIM
+3369 LYGTLVN
-3375 RGQKS
+3375 GPKS
-3380 SMGSIA
+3380 SMGSVA

-3411 LYDALV
+3411 LYDAIKAGDEVYADRLRESTSATALRGALRDNDSRIREAALARINGDPATYMRIAKEIIADGFNQDDVV
-3417 KGDTVYLERIKSGYA
+3417 KAINAEINAINKGED
-3432 SESAYYSALRKA
+3432 ESSSDSKATGFFKTDDYISALIGG
-3444 LKDNDPRVE
+3444 DQ
-3453 EAARA
+3453 A
-3458 AAIDGNYAEA
+3458 AAEA
-3468 NRIANEI
+3468 VKNDIIA
-3475 IKEGNFDDTTI
+3475 
-3486 IWKVIGDRVTELK
+3486 
-3499 GGDEPTEYN
+3499 
-3508 PKNYSMFSM
+3508 
-3517 EDYVA
+3517 
-3522 SASINDTADMAV
+3522 TAV
-3534 IKENIISK
+3534 VN
-3542 HLADGK
+3542 GK
-3548 TKEEAEDKFIGDFKS
+3548 TQEEAEKSFATSFKS
-3563 SVKEEYVG
+3563 TVWDGYEDGELTKGQVSIMLTNYGDMDEEEVNLKFQVYEWKATVPG
-3571 GNITD
+3571 ADDITASAIAD
-3576 SEAQRLLVKYGGQS
+3576 
-3590 EDEAF
+3590 
-3595 TYVRTWNF
+3595 
-3603 KNQNPNT
+3603 
-3610 SLSDAQIKNYYNP
+3610 YNEFAEP
-3623 IKIKNTDTYIGSPY
+3623 A
-3637 DYGISEETYTKYVEL
+3637 GIS
-3652 KAECKGTDKDGNG
+3652 KADYYKGWRIYCDTDADIDPKTGEG
-3665 IADSNSVKKE
+3665 IAYSKVKK
-3675 VMAVI
+3675 VMPQIDA
-3680 NSLPLTKEQKDALY
+3680 LPLTAAQKTALAKCWWAESTVRKY
-3694 FDCGWVKGNLHEAPW
+3694 KTW
-3709 R
+3709 

>member
-1 MALNV
+1 MALNT
-6 NYLTNKSSKTK
+6 NYLLNKSSKTE
-17 EEKEQTKK
+17 EEKEQTRK

-48 NSFFE
+48 NSFLE
-53 DADKYISDTQSNV
+53 EADKYISDTQSNV
-66 QNIGYNTAGSTYEGN
+66 QNIGYKTAGSTYENN

-86 NVRQKAQTIRA
+86 GVRQKAQTIKA
-97 YLNTHSNIAKETK
+97 YLNTHSNVPKDTK
-110 ERLLAYID
+110 DRLLSYIE

-138 GKWET
+138 NKWET

-153 TEENQRLLNYDIE
+153 TEENQRLLKYDIE
-166 GAKAEKAALEAKNKE
+166 GAKAEKAELEAKNKE
-181 NKAGTATI
+181 NKEGTATI
-189 VAKGSQARITKTPTD
+189 VAKGSQARITKTPTE

-231 RMQNAEKLKNE
+231 RMQNAEKLKND
-242 AVKASDFK
+242 AVNASDFK
-250 LYSDMGANVK
+250 LYSDMGANIK
-260 NPTVKDAQ
+260 NPTVKDAN
-268 GVVST
+268 GFITT
-273 PWGSIGGDKINNI
+273 PWGSLGGDKINNI

-317 EGEVSIYN
+317 ESEVSIYN

-485 YAALVGASEAGLSY
+485 YAALVGASEAALSY
-499 ILGGISKLG
+499 VLGGISKLG

-528 RTAIQI
+528 RTAIQL
-534 GGNIVSEFTEE
+534 GGNMVSEFTEE

-554 FRNLALGEDNDIKL
+554 FRNLTLGEDNDVKL

-605 LQESDIAV
+605 LQGSDLAI

-643 TIGRLFNEVGAEIT
+643 TIGRLFNEIGAEIT

-679 TITEVLASVVDGA
+679 TITEILASVVEGA

-698 QAMLD
+698 QAMLN
-703 KNKDVAKT
+703 KNEDIAKT

-717 NPNSTVNQRSRQYS
+717 NPNSTVNQRSGQYS
-731 EVYNLAKETAGV
+731 EVYNLAKEVTGV
-743 KETTATET
+743 KETEATGKESLQ
-751 EAPKVEQSAPKVS
+751 VEQNAPKVS
-764 QETAGKEVASSETSS
+764 QKTTGKEVASSKTSS
-779 QTETKMATEGESQA
+779 QTETETVVQGESQA
-793 VAEGGKRFTMG
+793 VAEGKARYTIGSP
-804 VSAAEIEKVAATFEN
+804 VAEIEKVAASFEN

-825 KQVSAMFKKSGVSA
+825 KQISAMFKKSGVSV
-839 EIFLKGVGE
+839 ETFVKGVGE

-876 KMQAYYMGRNNA
+876 RMQAYYMGRNNA

-913 YEGDAQSKVENEH
+913 YEGDAQSKVNNEH

-951 YIQEGDLVYT
+951 YLNSEG
-961 NKKGETIEIKNGTRV
+961 ERV
-976 YVNSDGEVVPA
+976 YVNSEGKVVPA

-1002 VNAGIG
+1002 VNAGVG

-1030 EHFNTLLRITSEVFE
+1030 EHFNTLLRIASEVFE

-1061 YYGKKDPKTGRM
+1061 YYGNKDPKTGRM
-1073 VAKDHYTEKE
+1073 VAKDHYTEKQK
-1083 IAIAQEE
+1083 AIAQEE

-1169 IVKAGENFKANSLEN
+1169 IVKAGENFHNIGAIDLESFNEAKTQDGDSLFQYRAMETDEETYRSMLKKWGKISDAQIENLFSTIDMAVDTIKANLEA
-1184 LNKVSEGDADIYQ
+1184 LDYAWEADI
-1197 TEDGRVIAV
+1197 D
-1206 TEKDN
+1206 D
-1211 DSNIRYNI
+1211 
-1219 GEYRDGGREVLENW
+1219 
-1233 LEKNADKKTRAQILE
+1233 RAFSP
-1248 AMDAAAA
+1248 
-1255 LVEDLEKQIPIFK
+1255 V
-1268 EWGEVGITY
+1268 
-1277 DASGKPV
+1277 KP
-1284 LRCKVKN
+1284 
-1291 GEYEINFDFSTVC
+1291 
-1304 KKRKGLDAVLNNLIK
+1304 
-1319 SGKIDLLDL
+1319 
-1328 SKSDIQFIND
+1328 
-1338 TLDKHGFEIAC
+1338 
-1349 GLCFVDSKRYRVGE
+1349 
-1363 WASNAAT
+1363 
-1370 MYNDLINSLVRPE
+1370 NS
-1383 NLNKIGSFNFG
+1383 
-1394 KNEAREV
+1394 
-1401 IEGDISTWDDSLL
+1401 DSLYQVSV
-1414 DFSTLDNIL
+1414 DFSTLCRKRLLQQAVQAQLQQALNRQLSRDEGIAIRDAL
-1423 ATESNAEG
+1423 MKIQEEGRQIEVACALCYVESAR
-1431 MGYKKAFAKLIKEK
+1431 MKSPAQI
-1445 PQYRKLITSSD
+1445 
-1456 IISSAGSNNMRNEA
+1456 MRFLENR
-1470 ADLLAAV
+1470 
-1477 NAVGG
+1477 
-1482 TSKPKMS
+1482 
-1489 FSESVWGHE
+1489 ESVLKDFFAGKSKAE
-1498 ILIDN
+1498 IKQALA
-1503 RITAEAAFAMGG
+1503 TAEAEKRAELGVG
-1515 ARTQSFSDFVA
+1515 ETPLKKLPQSVASQIRAVKKEVKKAYVPTAEEQELINTTKDLTVSDFTTPQGLEYLA
-1526 TMFFDYCQMFA
+1526 KKYPRIFD
-1537 EAQGKGLPM
+1537 
-1546 QAYTKEMA
+1546 AYTSFIRNATKSKGIENDTWWRAGDSQSIGDTLIENMNKENGLRSQSWSDFQVVHMLDYIA
-1554 FAKLFGLTG
+1554 AVIELSTRNSKMQVYTKVPDYVELMGLTN
-1563 ARINLSVLNGVEISK
+1563 AMINLSLIPTREFNGTLEFDSVEGMDFDKSM
-1578 EDRAW
+1578 ELRD
-1583 LDSKYKLDKK
+1583 KYHNTVGNIVIGVNNVQVKL
-1593 DGQYK
+1593 
-1598 LKISGKKDTA
+1598 A
-1608 RYNAI
+1608 
-1613 KENAGLDKN
+1613 
-1622 GNYVYEKQSINFDE
+1622 FD
-1636 AVNLQSTEGYSRY
+1636 
-1649 IGTIVVGI
+1649 
-1657 SEKHIWKLLDDI
+1657 D
-1669 RVRMVIPYHKS
+1669 VRIDYVIPYHQS
-1680 GISAVIAKA
+1680 GMSKDVRTKMHIPNWTPYESYQTETKLKGAEAEENARKYGVKLLDGSDPNYHKAPSFSEWFDYKEAKQIAEMENANPSDSAKQKKYGIMYGGYMAMQNAANNYLKLCAERGLAPEFSHPNANFAAEENYWKVLIDRKMIDNITGEIIEQKPLKPIFDRNEVRRILDDEIKRYPKVKADQEYAIRKVTESFLAKENMSPRSIAEAMQKPVDNITKTSILEASKEMDEERYSLRDEDYVTSGSKAVMTTDRINYLIEDSGAGSRVDYAQAWITSISPTDYLNLTTDSKTQDRETFDKLGSEWDSKVNMTNYDY
-1689 RNIDCYSD
+1689 RG
-1697 FTKSQNT
+1697 Q
-1704 RLGKSW
+1704 LGKS
-1710 GRDAGK
+1710 
-1716 TMSSAKLS
+1716 L
-1724 GKTKERLKAMKESG
+1724 
-1738 EAWDFYSV
+1738 
-1746 LHAYEKDWDTK
+1746 
-1757 TNSWIAGTNHEA
+1757 
-1769 MISYEMESNGRST
+1769 
-1782 FKNDPM
+1782 
-1788 RQTCED
+1788 RQTP
-1794 YLAWCEEH
+1794 YLAVDINTGKVVGH
-1802 DMIPQFEQ
+1802 DGRHRIRALEKEGVESVEIKIEFRDEGYIAKYAPDMERWETKDSIKLINQFGTKQTATIHNVIPL
-1810 FIKHPNYYK
+1810 N
-1819 MQEDFDVYDCITG
+1819 EDHRSEIEASYG
-1832 EYVPQG
+1832 EG
-1838 AVEFKLPENAGEVL
+1838 T
-1852 LAELEIQQE
+1852 AED
-1861 NSDRLNKEMSGMVDE
+1861 SD
-1876 IINARGRQ
+1876 
-1884 IPPEINVGRKKAK
+1884 
-1897 AEEDDGI
+1897 I
-1904 RNSLRDSEGN
+1904 RYALRDSEGESFVEDKYYARQIN
-1914 ELSKEQIEFFK
+1914 KWDELIGGSYITVGKIKK
-1925 DSRVRDKEG
+1925 DSPLNMVGIPD
-1934 RLLTMY
+1934 
-1940 HGTANGGAFTIFE
+1940 
-1953 GDKLSNRTL
+1953 DKL
-1962 TSQIGQG
+1962 
-1969 FYFTNVKEEA
+1969 YFDVSKIKE
-1979 QAYMHNVDTWGRTS
+1979 T
-1993 KGTNPY
+1993 
-1999 LHEVY
+1999 
-2004 LNITNPINIK
+2004 
-2014 DSIDLDAAKAVYMDG
+2014 
-2029 DYDWFFDSGLP
+2029 
-2040 HELNNRTVN
+2040 
-2049 GVKLSKADVQAMSK
+2049 
-2063 GEKVSLY
+2063 
-2070 VDYLNHIG
+2070 
-2078 GTKEILKNMPKAFE
+2078 
-2092 YNRQSGL
+2092 
-2099 LEAMKNNL
+2099 MKNHGEHL
-2107 GYDGIVDE
+2107 SV
-2115 FKPGKF
+2115 
-2121 QYVAFSSEQIKKV
+2121 
-2134 DNKNPTDDPDIRF
+2134 TD
-2147 CLRNDTPN
+2147 
-2155 EFNPEGKTLD
+2155 
-2165 EQLDDI
+2165 
-2171 LKGAE
+2171 
-2176 SFDGRY
+2176 
-2182 LYIGRFTGE
+2182 
-2191 FINMVKK
+2191 
-2198 YVDIKDLPIAM
+2198 
-2209 NYRDA
+2209 
-2214 YLSMES
+2214 
-2220 KEKGRYQG
+2220 
-2228 EGINYHDLGKEGMK
+2228 
-2242 SAIESFD
+2242 
-2249 NPEQVM
+2249 
-2255 LSKKE
+2255 
-2260 GKIELVL
+2260 L
-2267 EGVDKKGNSLLSIV
+2267 E
-2281 MLNTSTRNAKKFIE
+2281 
-2295 AHIVTSIYGRRS
+2295 
-2307 IEKYIGKAEEEGR
+2307 
-2320 LIYSKKE
+2320 
-2327 ESTQGI
+2327 
-2333 SQVQYEGNINVN
+2333 
-2345 SSFENKI
+2345 KI
-2352 PQSDD
+2352 PQLLNHPIAITEYKPGRGEKTASVYGNLFTEDGTPIVVGVVITKGANKNVISKVRTIHARKDFENQITDD
-2357 DVKLLQERLDT
+2357 SVLYLSENKKETIAWFRLLGIDVPLEGKKFGFIRILPQDDKIVKSEDNERTQERLDT
-2368 ADRNRLTVLENQNQ
+2368 ADRNRLTILENQNQ

-2408 VGQIEQ
+2408 VGQMEQ

-2448 DIRANRDELLAK
+2448 DIRAKRDELLEK

-2480 DKKLAEA
+2480 EKKLAEA
-2487 KAHERAKLTEVKDR
+2487 KAHERAKLTEAKDR

-2520 TENRHRTAMRHKIKG
+2520 TENRHRTVMRHKIKG

-2578 RLRNLEERIKN
+2578 RLRNLEDRIKK

-2615 KLADLKEGYEKI
+2615 KLADLKEGYEEI
-2627 KETDETAYDPVVAG
+2627 KETNEAAYDPVVAG
-2641 RIEAVAEIIKDTNF
+2641 KIEAVAEIIKDTNF

-2660 EQLEAVYGLYKM
+2660 AQLEEVYSLYKM
-2672 IRRVVGDVN
+2672 IRKVVGDVN
-2681 KLFVAQKAET
+2681 KLFVAQRAET
-2691 ISQAGQSV
+2691 ISQAGQNV

-2713 IKGAGKI
+2713 IKGAEKI

-2735 KLGSKTF
+2735 KLGSKTL

-2762 AKDFFKDK
+2762 ARDFFKEK

-2784 YTFSSRTGQKFTLTL
+2784 YTFKSNAGQKFTLTL

-2818 EKGGF
+2818 AKGGF
-2823 VFDSNIE
+2823 VFDTNIE

-2839 VKYEVNTAAA
+2839 VKYNVNTATAH
-2849 YNIDRGTLY
+2849 NISRETLFE
-2858 SIAGKLTA
+2858 IAGKLTG

-2874 MQEYLSS
+2874 MQNYLSS
-2881 TMGEK
+2881 VMGEK

-2927 KNSGFSKNTVPSAS
+2927 KNSGFSKETRPNAS
-2941 NPIILSDFMDVWANH
+2941 NPIILSDFMDVWAGH

-2978 YKTAASEDFDSK
+2978 YKTPASEDFESK
-2990 SVKQSIQNAYGIEA
+2990 SVNQAIQNAYGKEA

-3011 LKDLNGGARSD
+3011 IKDLNGGARSD

-3027 MNKLIGGFKKASV
+3027 INKLIGGFKKASV

-3045 VVIQQPSAIMRA
+3045 VVIQQPSAVVRA
-3057 TAIIGDKYFLGLP
+3057 SAIIGDKYFLGLP

-3110 DEKTIGTR
+3110 DEKTLGSRT
-3118 MDDFFSW
+3118 DDFFSW

-3162 KAGKR
+3162 KAGER

-3214 AFRQMKRGNKEH
+3214 AVRQWKRGNKKQAT
-3226 GVNQIAAVYSS
+3226 NQIAAVYGSII
-3237 VLLNAAL
+3237 LNAAL
-3244 VSLVYAARDDDD
+3244 VSLVYAARDDDE

-3274 GINPLTMIPFIKDA
+3274 GFNPLTMIPFIKDA

-3313 KVATT
+3313 KASTT
-3318 VSKDT
+3318 IFEDT
-3323 SDMDEEELAEHNKEV
+3323 FDMDEEELAEHNKEV
-3338 NEAVAGI
+3338 NEAIAGI
-3345 LDYVVAFFGVPLKN
+3345 ADYVAALFGLPVKN
-3359 LHRDFDAALN
+3359 IRRDINAALN
-3369 LYETIM
+3369 LYGTLVN
-3375 RGQKS
+3375 GPKS
-3380 SMGSIA
+3380 SMGSVA

-3394 NAVPLWGRID
+3394 NAVPLWGRLD

-3411 LYDALV
+3411 LYDAIKAGDEVYADRLRESTSATALRGALRDNDSRIREAALARINGDPATYMRIAKEIIADGFSQDDVV
-3417 KGDTVYLERIKSGYA
+3417 KAINAEINAINKGED
-3432 SESAYYSALRKA
+3432 ESSSDSKATGFFKTDDYISALIGG
-3444 LKDNDPRVE
+3444 DQ
-3453 EAARA
+3453 A
-3458 AAIDGNYAEA
+3458 AAEA
-3468 NRIANEI
+3468 VKNDIIA
-3475 IKEGNFDDTTI
+3475 
-3486 IWKVIGDRVTELK
+3486 
-3499 GGDEPTEYN
+3499 
-3508 PKNYSMFSM
+3508 
-3517 EDYVA
+3517 
-3522 SASINDTADMAV
+3522 TAV
-3534 IKENIISK
+3534 VN
-3542 HLADGK
+3542 GK
-3548 TKEEAEDKFIGDFKS
+3548 TQEEAEKSFATSFKS
-3563 SVKEEYVG
+3563 TVWDGYEDGELTKGQVSIMLTNYGDMDEEEVNLKFQVYEWKATVPG
-3571 GNITD
+3571 ADDITASAIAD
-3576 SEAQRLLVKYGGQS
+3576 
-3590 EDEAF
+3590 
-3595 TYVRTWNF
+3595 
-3603 KNQNPNT
+3603 
-3610 SLSDAQIKNYYNP
+3610 YNEFAEP
-3623 IKIKNTDTYIGSPY
+3623 A
-3637 DYGISEETYTKYVEL
+3637 GIS
-3652 KAECKGTDKDGNG
+3652 KADYYKGWRIYCDTDADIDPKTGEG
-3665 IADSNSVKKE
+3665 IAYSKVKK
-3675 VMAVI
+3675 VMPQIDA
-3680 NSLPLTKEQKDALY
+3680 LPLTAAQKTALAKCWWAESTVRKY
-3694 FDCGWVKGNLHEAPW
+3694 KTW
-3709 R
+3709 